1 MCSKLSKFLAQNSL
15 FFRFGIMGGKNS
27 KQIQVQQN
35 LDLTHFW
42 VHRQSQPNCELNYRL
57 VSLVSHI
64 GPSSNCGHY
73 TAIGLTSLGQFYL
86 FDDSTVSHLLHSF
99 NFSSFF
105 FSFICNLFNK
115 DIKTEL
121 PLPFIFNSKSN

>member
-1 MCSKLSKFLAQNSL
+1 MKLAVSFKHETVVTVLF

-27 KQIQVQQN
+27 KQIQVQQT

-42 VHRQSQPNCELNYRL
+42 VHRQSQPNAELNYRL

-86 FDDSTVSHLLHSF
+86 FDDSQVSHTFLDKINLYSLLKKAHQAG
-99 NFSSFF
+99 
-105 FSFICNLFNK
+105 
-115 DIKTEL
+115 
-121 PLPFIFNSKSN
+121 